1 MNITTII
8 ISHRLST
15 IKNLD
20 IIYALKDGKVYE
32 QGTHEEL
39 LQKGG
44 YYANTIKSQ
53 LVLDN
58 IKKQNEIDKYIRRM
72 TTVNRVKTSEIKFKK
87 L

>member
-8 ISHRLST
+8 IAHRLST
-15 IKNLD
+15 IKNSD

-44 YYANTIKSQ
+44 YYANTIKFQ

-58 IKKQNEIDKYIRRM
+58 NKKQNEKDKY
-72 TTVNRVKTSEIKFKK
+72 KK
-87 L
+87 NDNCK

>member
-8 ISHRLST
+8 IAHRLSI
-15 IKNLD
+15 IKNSD

-32 QGTHEEL
+32 QGIHEEL

-53 LVLDN
+53 LVLVISKNKMKKIN
-58 IKKQNEIDKYIRRM
+58 I
-72 TTVNRVKTSEIKFKK
+72 
-87 L
+87 